1 VRRQEEID
9 SGRVG
14 SVASLTQRHG
24 RIFGEQLD
32 GYVFSSN
39 GWVQSYGSRYVKPP
53 ICLAMCRARADDG
66 GLDSLCP
73 KPDQKSCERHV
84 ARPFPCLQW
93 WFVRETDQPRSS
105 SGRQSALAV
114 RAEVLDLE
122 SAGVDVVQIDE
133 PAIREGLPLR
143 DADRQAYLGRAVGS
157 FRLSYFGVKDSTQIH
172 THPCATPEI

>member
-1 VRRQEEID
+1 MT
-9 SGRVG
+9 
-14 SVASLTQRHG
+14 VAWTRYAQSLTKNLVKSMWHG
-24 RIFGEQLD
+24 R
-32 GYVFSSN
+32 
-39 GWVQSYGSRYVKPP
+39 SRV
-53 ICLAMCRARADDG
+53 CNG
-66 GLDSLCP
+66 GLCGKLISRVP
-73 KPDQKSCERHV
+73 RAVANRPWRH
-84 ARPFPCLQW
+84 
-93 WFVRETDQPRSS
+93 
-105 SGRQSALAV
+105 